1 MAVINKEQTNVTSEI
16 LVNKVYWR
24 LFLSFSQISM
34 SAMILGSVLVHQN
47 AKMYLVLLRA
57 NVRMALLG
65 TVCYANV
72 SVLQRILQ
80 VNSCGDTFF

>member
-16 LVNKVYWR
+16 LVNKVSWR

-34 SAMILGSVLVHQN
+34 SAMILESVLVHQN
-47 AKMYLVLLRA
+47 AKMYLVFLRA

-80 VNSCGDTFF
+80 VNSCCNTFF

>member
-1 MAVINKEQTNVTSEI
+1 
-16 LVNKVYWR
+16 
-24 LFLSFSQISM
+24 M
-34 SAMILGSVLVHQN
+34 SAMILESVLVHQN

-80 VNSCGDTFF
+80 VNSCCNTFC

>member
-1 MAVINKEQTNVTSEI
+1 
-16 LVNKVYWR
+16 
-24 LFLSFSQISM
+24 M
-34 SAMILGSVLVHQN
+34 SAMILESVLVHQN
-47 AKMYLVLLRA
+47 AKMYLVPLRA

-80 VNSCGDTFF
+80 VNSCCSTFFYPWSFVIMFAVLGNFFGFKVFFHKQLGC